1 MSLVA
6 HKYTPSEMSE
16 AELDATFAARG
27 HTVDYLLKSLR
38 DQMHS
43 GTLSSFVGTG
53 PRGAGK
59 STVIRMVALRLTRE
73 PELSGAWLPVVF
85 PEEQFGVASL
95 RDFLAAILRELSAS
109 GQPDAKA
116 WLEKVEAESSDEQS
130 QQLAVTGLRELTRK
144 AGKRLVVFVE
154 NLNLLLE
161 ECLDDQMKG
170 TLRRLLM
177 TDPFMMLIGSSVHV
191 FESLRSYDEA
201 FFNYFGPVPL
211 DRLSA
216 EQVFELLQR
225 RAEFDGNERFLR
237 EFREQ
242 RPKIRA
248 IVHLAGGNPR
258 LILMLYE
265 LLSQRQVTTI
275 VQCLRRLVDELTPL
289 LKDEMEHLPPQ
300 QRKIVHALME
310 KGGTAQPTDLV
321 ERTRLPLN
329 AITTQLKR
337 LKDAQIVELLGGGKG
352 RAANYTVP
360 DKLFAIWY
368 QMRYLNQ
375 NRRRIELFVEVLRI
389 WFEAEERF
397 ATIQSFARL
406 PVGAAPSALHDAAL
420 TTEYFAASLAG
431 TPYASEACDYTV
443 RQWLKSG
450 DYHEAALANAEFAG
464 LAAREGM
471 SLDSTAY
478 MSLGQWCVEHA
489 DLNTALEVLNPITS
503 DAGRPPSERA
513 AALLERGRCLGI
525 SGDHQRALLD
535 FAAVAALKGASKEQ
549 VAQALFNRGIA
560 RGMLRDTQGE
570 LADYTAV
577 VALEGASKEQVAQA
591 LFNRGIAKGR
601 LGETQGELADYT
613 AMVTLEGAPKEQ
625 VAKALVN
632 RGFVKEGLGDA
643 QGALA
648 DYTAVV
654 TLEGA
659 SKEPLARALVN
670 RGVAKGRLGDTQG
683 ELTDYTAV
691 VTLEGAPKKE
701 LADALFNRGV
711 AKGRMG
717 DTQGALADYTA
728 VVTLEDAPKEPLAR
742 ALVNRGFGKGRLGD
756 TQGALADYTAVLAL
770 EGAHKEQVAQALF
783 SRGLAKGRLGD
794 TQGELAD
801 YTAVVMLEGAPKEQ
815 VAKALFN
822 RGFAKGNQGESRG
835 ALADYTAV
843 VALDGAPKEQLAK
856 ALVNRGI
863 TNLALGQKANAIS
876 DLTAVFDLAASF
888 EDGISAAAASLF
900 RLYWPD
906 GTTNGANN
914 TLDRL
919 AQHLTTKPSDQRALA
934 LTEFLARL
942 AAPEMRQGWLHAA
955 RRLLGAQPPET
966 RQALGFLE
974 LVCTVLEGGE
984 KSLLDPLPPEQR
996 EFALK
1001 VLARFDAEKNQPAEP
1016 PSAVADSP

>member
-16 AELDATFAARG
+16 RELDATFAARG

-38 DQMHS
+38 DQVHS
-43 GTLSSFVGTG
+43 GTLSSFVITG

-59 STVIRMVALRLTRE
+59 STVIRMVALRLTRDQ
-73 PELSGAWLPVVF
+73 ELSRAWLPVVF

-95 RDFLAAILRELSAS
+95 RDFLAAILRELSA
-109 GQPDAKA
+109 GGRPDAKA
-116 WLEKVEAESSDEQS
+116 WLEKVEAEANDEQS
-130 QQLAVTGLRELTRK
+130 QQLAVTGLREITRT
-144 AGKRLVVFVE
+144 ARKRLVVFIE

-191 FESLRSYDEA
+191 FESLKSYDEA

-225 RAEFDGNERFLR
+225 RADFDGNERFLR
-237 EFREQ
+237 DFQEQ

-289 LKDEMEHLPPQ
+289 LKDEMENLPPQ

-397 ATIQSFARL
+397 ATIESFARL
-406 PVGAAPSALHDAAL
+406 EGRASPNALHEAAL
-420 TTEYFAASLAG
+420 TTEYFAASLAN
-431 TPYASEACDYTV
+431 TPYAAEARDYTV

-450 DYHEAALANAEFAG
+450 DYHEAALAHAEFAG
-464 LAAREGM
+464 LAVREGK
-471 SLDSTAY
+471 SFDSMAY
-478 MSLGQWCVEHA
+478 VRLGHWCTEHA
-489 DLNTALEVLNPITS
+489 DQKTALELLNAVIS
-503 DAGRPPSERA
+503 DAGRPALERA
-513 AALLERGRCLGI
+513 TALLERAYCSYH
-525 SGDHQRALLD
+525 SGNIQDALSD
-535 FAAVAALKGASKEQ
+535 CTAVVTLEGAPKEQ
-549 VAQALFNRGIA
+549 VASGLFNRGYAKSRLGDTHGALADYTAVATLEGASREQVA
-560 RGMLRDTQGE
+560 RALVNRGYVKGRVGDPQGE

-577 VALEGASKEQVAQA
+577 IMLEGAPKEQVARA
-591 LFNRGIAKGR
+591 LVNRGVVKGR
-601 LGETQGELADYT
+601 LGDPQGALTDYT
-613 AMVTLEGAPKEQ
+613 TVVTLEGAPKEQ
-625 VAKALVN
+625 VAKALFN
-632 RGFVKEGLGDA
+632 RGA
-643 QGALA
+643 
-648 DYTAVV
+648 
-654 TLEGA
+654 
-659 SKEPLARALVN
+659 
-670 RGVAKGRLGDTQG
+670 AKGRLGDTQG

-691 VTLEGAPKKE
+691 VTL
-701 LADALFNRGV
+701 D
-711 AKGRMG
+711 
-717 DTQGALADYTA
+717 
-728 VVTLEDAPKEPLAR
+728 
-742 ALVNRGFGKGRLGD
+742 
-756 TQGALADYTAVLAL
+756 
-770 EGAHKEQVAQALF
+770 
-783 SRGLAKGRLGD
+783 
-794 TQGELAD
+794 
-801 YTAVVMLEGAPKEQ
+801 GAPKEQ

-822 RGFAKGNQGESRG
+822 RGAAKGDLSDTQSEV
-835 ALADYTAV
+835 ADYTAV
-843 VALDGAPKEQLAK
+843 VALEGAPREQVASALVNRGVTKGKLGDTQGALADYTLVVTLDGAPKEQVAK
-856 ALVNRGI
+856 ALVNRGAAKWRLGDTQGALADFTTAVTLEGAPKEQVGQALI
-863 TNLALGQKANAIS
+863 NRGVANLALDQKASAVA
-876 DLTAVFDLAASF
+876 DWTAVLELGISF
-888 EDGISAAAASLF
+888 EFGISVAAERLF
-900 RLYWPD
+900 RLYWSD
-906 GTTNGANN
+906 GTTNEANS
-914 TLDRL
+914 TLDCL
-919 AQHLTTKPSDQRALA
+919 AQHLASDPSGQRALK

-942 AAPEMRQGWLHAA
+942 ASPEMRQGWPHAA
-955 RRLLGAQPPET
+955 RRLLAAQPLET
-966 RQALGFLE
+966 RHALDFLE
-974 LVCTVLEGGE
+974 PVCTVLEGGE
-984 KSLLDPLPPEQR
+984 KGLLDPLPPEQR

-1001 VLARFDAEKNQPAEP
+1001 VLARFDAENNQ
-1016 PSAVADSP
+1016 SAVPVADSSKPGPKKKKNAAK

>member
-6 HKYTPSEMSE
+6 YKYTPSEMSE

-27 HTVDYLLKSLR
+27 HTVDYLLNSLR

-43 GTLSSFVGTG
+43 GTLSSFVVTG

-59 STVIRMVALRLTRE
+59 STVIRMVALRLTRD

-85 PEEQFGVASL
+85 PEEQFSVVSL
-95 RDFLAAILRELSAS
+95 RDFLAAILRELAA
-109 GQPDAKA
+109 GGLADAQA
-116 WLEKVEAESSDEQS
+116 WLEKVEAESNDEQS
-130 QQLAVTGLRELTRK
+130 QQLAVTGLREITRK
-144 AGKRLVVFVE
+144 AGKRLAVFVE

-191 FESLRSYDEA
+191 FDSLKSYDEA
-201 FFNYFGPVPL
+201 FFNYFGSVPL

-237 EFREQ
+237 DFREQ
-242 RPKIRA
+242 RPKICA

-289 LKDEMEHLPPQ
+289 LKDEMENLPPQ

-310 KGGTAQPTDLV
+310 KGGTAQPTDLM

-337 LKDAQIVELLGGGKG
+337 LKDAQIVEVLGGGKG

-397 ATIQSFARL
+397 ATIQSFAKL
-406 PVGAAPSALHDAAL
+406 EGGPSPSALHDAAM
-420 TTEYFAASLAG
+420 TTEYFAASLTD
-431 TPYASEACDYTV
+431 TPYASEARDQTV
-443 RQWLKSG
+443 RQWLRSG
-450 DYHEAALANAEFAG
+450 DYHEAALAHAEFVG
-464 LAAREGM
+464 FAAPRGM
-471 SLDSTAY
+471 SFDSTAY
-478 MSLGQWCVEHA
+478 VRLGHWCAEHA
-489 DLNTALEVLNPITS
+489 DLKTALEVLNPIIS
-503 DAGRPPSERA
+503 DGARSTLERA
-513 AALLERGRCLGI
+513 TALLERGSCFVA
-525 SGDHQRALLD
+525 SGDHKHAVHDFTAALALED
-535 FAAVAALKGASKEQ
+535 TPPQYVAA
-549 VAQALFNRGIA
+549 ALFNRGVVKW
-560 RGMLRDTQGE
+560 RLGDTQGS

-577 VALEGASKEQVAQA
+577 MMLK
-591 LFNRGIAKGR
+591 
-601 LGETQGELADYT
+601 
-613 AMVTLEGAPKEQ
+613 GAPKDQ
-625 VAKALVN
+625 VARALVN
-632 RGFVKEGLGDA
+632 RGFTKGGQGET

-654 TLEGA
+654 MLEGA
-659 SKEPLARALVN
+659 PKDQVAQALFNRGLSKWRLGDTKGEVADYTALVALEGAPRELVARALLN
-670 RGVAKGRLGDTQG
+670 RGVTRWMLGDTQG
-683 ELTDYTAV
+683 GLADHTAV
-691 VTLEGAPKKE
+691 VALEGAPKE
-701 LADALFNRGV
+701 PVARALLNRGA
-711 AKGRMG
+711 AKSRLG

-728 VVTLEDAPKEPLAR
+728 VVTLEGAPE
-742 ALVNRGFGKGRLGD
+742 
-756 TQGALADYTAVLAL
+756 
-770 EGAHKEQVAQALF
+770 EQVAAALAG
-783 SRGLAKGRLGD
+783 RGL
-794 TQGELAD
+794 
-801 YTAVVMLEGAPKEQ
+801 
-815 VAKALFN
+815 
-822 RGFAKGNQGESRG
+822 
-835 ALADYTAV
+835 
-843 VALDGAPKEQLAK
+843 
-856 ALVNRGI
+856 I
-863 TNLALGQKANAIS
+863 NLALGQKASAIADWTS
-876 DLTAVFDLAASF
+876 ALELGACF
-888 EDGISAAAASLF
+888 EDGVSVAASSLF
-900 RLYWPD
+900 RLYWLD
-906 GTTNGANN
+906 GATNESDN
-914 TLDRL
+914 TLDRF
-919 AQHLTTKPSDQRALA
+919 AQHFAAKPPDRKALK
-934 LTEFLARL
+934 LTEFLAGL
-942 AAPEMRQGWLHAA
+942 ASPNMRQGWLHAA

-974 LVCTVLEGGE
+974 PVCAILEGGE

-1001 VLARFDAEKNQPAEP
+1001 VLARFDTEKNSPTDPLA
-1016 PSAVADSP
+1016 AVADPTTPSSKKKAA